1 MLPVFVSARLISR
14 MVITVIV
21 PPIIA
26 PIVEI
31 VTAAVGAEST
41 AIPVTIAVA
50 GIKIWRND
58 YRGRRSISNRSVGV
72 SGIHTSDEKQ
82 WQQKCKKQQGI
93 AKRVHEL

>member
-1 MLPVFVSARLISR
+1 MPVSIISV
-14 MVITVIV
+14 MVIAVIIT
-21 PPIIA
+21 PIIA
-26 PIVEI
+26 PIMEI
-31 VTAAVGAEST
+31 VTVAVGAEST
-41 AIPVTIAVA
+41 AIPVTIAIA
-50 GIKIWRND
+50 RIMIWRND

>member
-58 YRGRRSISNRSVGV
+58 YRGRRSIRNRSVGV
-72 SGIHTSDEKQ
+72 SGIHTAD
-82 WQQKCKKQQGI
+82 KK
-93 AKRVHEL
+93 

>member
-50 GIKIWRND
+50 RIKIWRDD
-58 YRGRRSISNRSVGV
+58 YRGRGSVRNRSVGV
-72 SGIHTSDEKQ
+72 SGIHTAD
-82 WQQKCKKQQGI
+82 KK
-93 AKRVHEL
+93 